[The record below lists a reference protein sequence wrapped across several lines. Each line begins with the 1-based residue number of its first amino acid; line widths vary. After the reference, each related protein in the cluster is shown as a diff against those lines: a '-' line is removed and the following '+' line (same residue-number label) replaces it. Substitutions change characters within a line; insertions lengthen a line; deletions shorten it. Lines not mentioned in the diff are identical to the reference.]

1 MMLLDLYWKDKRN
14 GLEIGYKNKDKHKQ
28 KEVKVIILMIK
39 QKFFINKSK
48 VYKNTR
54 MIQIC

>member
-1 MMLLDLYWKDKRN
+1 MLLDLYWKDKRN